1 MIKEEIYIEILNN
14 IHSAVYI
21 VDEDGK
27 VLYINHAVELMDN
40 VKEEEVIG
48 KYILDIIMITN
59 LKRDWNLLQ

>member
-40 VKEEEVIG
+40 VKA
-48 KYILDIIMITN
+48 
-59 LKRDWNLLQ
+59 